1 MNIETN
7 RPPDISAM
15 IPADKKE
22 GILKL
27 AAVGLTATQIAAAVE
42 FPPAVAAAFIA
53 LADVPGSIVARLIEE
68 GHANG
73 IATPQMKLQEAAAAG
88 NIDAIKTLRGIQREN
103 RFNEFIFYMD
113 DDEFTG

>member
-7 RPPDISAM
+7 SPPDISAM

-22 GILKL
+22 DILKL
-27 AAVGLTATQIAAAVE
+27 AAVGLTATQI
-42 FPPAVAAAFIA
+42 
-53 LADVPGSIVARLIEE
+53 
-68 GHANG
+68 
-73 IATPQMKLQEAAAAG
+73 AAAAG

-103 RFNEFIFYMD
+103 RFNEFIYYMD